1 MEAMKI
7 SLSGLN
13 VEWTRMQV
21 IAENIA
27 NLNSAVSDPENGFA
41 PRRLTSGPAM
51 DYASVLGLR
60 SGIKAPVGV
69 QVTGID
75 PLSDGLRQ
83 VFEPEHPAA
92 NAEGFVTYPKIDYAA
107 EMTLLLKSS
116 RAYEANLTSINI
128 AQQMYAR
135 ALEMGRQ
142 T

>member
-7 SLSGLN
+7 SLSGLD

-27 NLNSAVSDPENGFA
+27 NLNSAVSDPATGFA
-41 PRRLTSGPAM
+41 PRRLVSGPALG
-51 DYASVLGLR
+51 YSAVLAR
-60 SGIKAPVGV
+60 SAQDQAPAGV
-69 QVTGID
+69 RVLSID
-75 PLSDGLRQ
+75 PMSGGMRQ
-83 VFEPEHPAA
+83 VLEPDHPAA
-92 NAEGFVTYPKIDYAA
+92 NADGFVTYPKIDYAA

-116 RAYEANLTSINI
+116 RAYEANLTSVSI

-142 T
+142 S

>member
-7 SLSGLN
+7 SLSGLD

-27 NLNSAVSDPENGFA
+27 NLNSAVADPASSFV
-41 PRRLTSGPAM
+41 PRRLISGPQLGYSA
-51 DYASVLGLR
+51 VLARAAG
-60 SGIKAPVGV
+60 SPPPSGV
-69 QVTGID
+69 QVVSIA
-75 PLSDGLRQ
+75 PMADGLRQ
-83 VFEPEHPAA
+83 AFEPSHPAA
-92 NAEGFVTYPKIDYAA
+92 DAHGFVTYPKIDYAS

-116 RAYEANLTSINI
+116 RAYEANLTSVSI

-142 T
+142 R